1 MITVIELL
9 SLPVFSGFRLMS
21 GQSGLYNAVTG
32 TGIFEWE
39 SPADV
44 DQTFAKGEFV
54 VTTLSQAKN
63 DSSLAEN
70 CLRMLMIKGVSA
82 IAIKTIYF
90 KEISEELKLFSDLHK
105 VPIFLFSSTFF
116 DDVIFTIKNALI
128 TSNLNV
134 DHTEKLKAL
143 LKPDTDSERI
153 LKTAREINPYFFN
166 SLICCFVSLN
176 DKSLHQEDIEQK
188 YRDTLERRN
197 CLDVDS
203 SRVVYSM
210 IQYERGILIIYTVKD
225 PFTDLKA
232 DIIVFLNK
240 LGIGS
245 DSCMLGLSNIH
256 FQLEDLSTAIKQSL
270 YANASCLIDKEP
282 LLYFDVI
289 GLDKFLMPIK
299 DNLWVK
305 QYYDNFMEKILSHDL
320 IHNSNLMETLIEY
333 VKCNGDIQLT
343 AKKTFQHSNTIRYRL
358 DKAKKIL
365 NIEEERD
372 SYANLFI
379 FIRLYE
385 IHNNLDKL
393 I

>member
-9 SLPVFSGFRLMS
+9 SLPVFCGFQLIS

-39 SPADV
+39 SPEDV
-44 DQTFAKGEFV
+44 EKTFAKGEFV

-63 DSSLAEN
+63 DSSFAEN
-70 CLRMLMIKGVSA
+70 CLKMLIIKEVSA

-90 KEISEELKLFSDLHK
+90 KEISEELKSFSDQHK
-105 VPIFLFSSTFF
+105 VPIFLFSGAFF

-128 TSNLNV
+128 TSNLNT
-134 DHTEKLKAL
+134 DHVEKLKTL
-143 LKPDTDSERI
+143 LKPDRDSELV
-153 LKTAREINPYFFN
+153 LKAAKEINPYFF
-166 SLICCFVSLN
+166 STLICCFVSLN

-188 YRDTLERRN
+188 YRDALKRRN
-197 CLDVDS
+197 CLNVDS

-210 IQYERGILIIYTVKD
+210 IQYERGILIIYTAKNS
-225 PFTDLKA
+225 FADLKA
-232 DIIVFLNK
+232 DILIFLNK

-245 DSCMLGLSNIH
+245 DSCTLGLSNIH
-256 FQLEDLSTAIKQSL
+256 FQLEDLSIAIKQSL
-270 YANASCLIDKEP
+270 YANASCLIGKEP
-282 LLYFDVI
+282 LLCFDAI
-289 GLDKFLMPIK
+289 GLDKLLMPIK

-320 IHNSNLMETLIEY
+320 IHNSNLMETLVEY

-365 NIEEERD
+365 NIEGEGD
-372 SYANLFI
+372 SYVNLFI